1 MTLKVSPRL
10 NIFTYLLKNQN
21 VYKYSSVMF
30 NIHVY
35 DCTDV
40 QTRLISLYL
49 HPVGMIP
56 LILYGFD

>member
-1 MTLKVSPRL
+1 
-10 NIFTYLLKNQN
+10 
-21 VYKYSSVMF
+21 MF